1 MNGLTI
7 VIAGACIFALA
18 YRFYG
23 AFLAARVLCID
34 PNRRTPAIELND
46 GQNYVPTNKWVLFGH
61 QFAAI
66 SGAGPLVGPVLA
78 AQFGYLPGL
87 LWILIGAVIAGG
99 VHDLVMLWA
108 STRRRG
114 LSVSNIAKQEVGPVT
129 GLVTGIATFAII
141 NLLLAALCVV
151 IVNALYESSWGF
163 FTLAATIPIAL
174 FVGVYMRT
182 LRPGR
187 ILEGSFVGFG
197 LVLVAVGAGPMVQ
210 NSWLNAALLFSPQAI
225 VVMIAIYAFFA
236 AVLPVWLMLVP
247 RDYISSYMKVG
258 VVVALALGTVLVAP
272 QLHMPAVTE
281 HVHGG
286 GPIIKGS
293 VFPFVF
299 ITIACGALSG
309 FHSLISSGTT
319 PKMIAS
325 EADLRFVGYGAMLL
339 EGFVALMALVAATV
353 LYPADYYAINVNWS
367 LRPAKVGMA
376 QEAVAS
382 LPAAD
387 LAKVGL
393 DGAKIR
399 LMDRAQYETL
409 AIPMDKFQAFSGES
423 FKQLGLS
430 ASRPMDF
437 SKEDFA
443 KLGVPVNELH
453 ELDDQVKEH
462 IVSRPGGAVS
472 LAVGMTHIL
481 GRVPGLGGF
490 MAFLYHFAI
499 MFEALFILTAMDA
512 GTRVSRYILQ
522 ELLGMAHPRFKE
534 TAWLPGALLCGGL
547 VTAPWAYLAYT
558 GTIKTIWPLFG
569 ISNQLL
575 ACIALVIGT
584 TILIRA
590 GKLRYIWVTLVPT
603 IFVLTITFSAAIISI
618 TQQYVPDGNYLL
630 AGLAILFL
638 ALATV
643 ILCSSLATWWQLVFR
658 RGASFQRREH
668 AASAAMPTPV
678 DSEK

>member
-1 MNGLTI
+1 MNGLTM
-7 VIAGACIFALA
+7 VIGGACVFALG
-18 YRFYG
+18 YRYYG
-23 AFLAARVLCID
+23 AFLAAKVLAVD
-34 PNRRTPAIELND
+34 PSRRTPAVEMND

-87 LWILIGAVIAGG
+87 LWILIGAVLAGG
-99 VHDLVMLWA
+99 VHDLVILWA

-114 LSVSNIAKQEVGPVT
+114 LSVSQIAKQEVGPVT
-129 GLVTGIATFAII
+129 GLVTGIATFSII

-174 FVGVYMRT
+174 FVGVYMHI
-182 LRPGR
+182 LRPGQVF
-187 ILEGSFVGFG
+187 EGSLIGIA
-197 LVLVAVGAGPMVQ
+197 LVLVAVGVGPWIQ
-210 NSWLNAALLFSPQAI
+210 NSRLNELLLFSPQAL
-225 VVMIAIYAFFA
+225 VVMIAIYAFCA

-247 RDYISSYMKVG
+247 RDYLSSYMKVG
-258 VVVALALGTVLVAP
+258 VVVLLALGTVLVAP
-272 QLHMPAVTE
+272 KVHMPAITE
-281 HVHGG
+281 YVHGG
-286 GPIIKGS
+286 GPIVPGK

-319 PKMIAS
+319 PKMIAN
-325 EADLRFVGYGAMLL
+325 EAHLRFVGYGAMLM

-353 LYPADYYAINVNWS
+353 LIPCDYYAINVNWK
-367 LRPAKVGMA
+367 LKPAEVGMT
-376 QEAVAS
+376 QELLAS
-382 LPAAD
+382 LPPAD
-387 LAKVGL
+387 LTKVDL
-393 DGAKIR
+393 DAEKIR
-399 LMDRAQYETL
+399 GMNRSQFEALT
-409 AIPMDKFQAFSGES
+409 IPMDKFQSFSAES
-423 FKQLGLS
+423 FKKLGLC
-430 ASRPMDF
+430 ASRAIDF
-437 SKEDFA
+437 TKEDFT
-443 KLGVPVNELH
+443 KLGVPVEELPY
-453 ELDDQVKEH
+453 LSQMVKEH
-462 IVSRPGGAVS
+462 ILSRPGGAVS

-522 ELLGMAHPRFKE
+522 ELFGMVHPRFKQ
-534 TAWLPGALLCGGL
+534 TAWLPGALLCGAL

-558 GTIKTIWPLFG
+558 GTIRTIWPLFG

-590 GKLRYIWVTLVPT
+590 GKIRYIWVTLGPT
-603 IFVLTITFSAAIISI
+603 VFILTVTFSATIICI
-618 TQQYVPDGNYLL
+618 TRQYLPEKNYLL

-638 ALATV
+638 ALATL
-643 ILCSSLATWWQLVFR
+643 ILLASLVTWYRLVFGR
-658 RGASFQRREH
+658 IKV
-668 AASAAMPTPV
+668 SAVSTSAEL
-678 DSEK
+678 DAKI